1 MELETDEIRAL
12 AADWLRWHLAAG
24 VDGFVDDQPH
34 DRFAE
39 AEAEKEMRASLG
51 SAPTSQ
57 GQGEGQ
63 AIPVRD
69 TPAKPTRAAPRVVA
83 TAPTGQAEELVEQA
97 RALAKTAEHVEALM
111 TAMAGFD
118 GCALKAT
125 AKSHVFAGGNPA
137 AKLMLIGDA
146 PEADDD
152 RSGIAFSGPAGV
164 LLDGMLKAI
173 GLTRED
179 VAIGMVIPWRPPGN
193 RPPTPHEIALCEP
206 FLKRHI
212 ELVAPK
218 LILSFGT
225 LAAQILAETSGT
237 LLKQR
242 GQISK
247 IKIGKKTAELIVVLP
262 PAHLLRYPVQ
272 KRFAWQD
279 LKRAREILNGSA
291 Q

>member
-1 MELETDEIRAL
+1 MELETDQIRAL

-39 AEAEKEMRASLG
+39 ADAERIVKSSQPAQ
-51 SAPTSQ
+51 SAPVGREQSEPGTS
-57 GQGEGQ
+57 
-63 AIPVRD
+63 
-69 TPAKPTRAAPRVVA
+69 AKPTTKPARATPRVVA
-83 TAPTGQAEELVEQA
+83 TAPIGQADELVEQA
-97 RALAKTAEHVEALM
+97 RALAKAAPSIVELAA
-111 TAMAGFD
+111 AMAGFD
-118 GCALKAT
+118 GCALKMT
-125 AKSHVFAGGNPA
+125 AKSHIFRGGNPA
-137 AKLMLIGDA
+137 ANLMLIGDA

-152 RSGIAFSGPAGV
+152 RSGHAFSGPAGV
-164 LLDGMLKAI
+164 LLDAMLKAI
-173 GLTRED
+173 GLLRDD
-179 VAIGMVIPWRPPGN
+179 VALGMAIPWRPPGN

-206 FLKRHI
+206 FLKRHV

-225 LAAQILAETSGT
+225 LASALLAGTSGT

-242 GQISK
+242 GQVSK
-247 IKIGKKTAELIVVLP
+247 IAIGSKTAELIVTLP

-279 LKRAREILNGSA
+279 LKRAREILNH

>member
-1 MELETDEIRAL
+1 MDFDADQIRAL

-24 VDGFVDDQPH
+24 VDGFVDDHPH

-39 AEAEKEMRASLG
+39 AEAEKTSK
-51 SAPTSQ
+51 SAQPAEAVSVRREQSEPETSTTL
-57 GQGEGQ
+57 
-63 AIPVRD
+63 AK
-69 TPAKPTRAAPRVVA
+69 KPTRTAPRIVA
-83 TAPTGQAEELVEQA
+83 ATPTGQADELVEQA
-97 RALAKTAEHVEALM
+97 RALAKAAPSIVELAS
-111 TAMAGFD
+111 AMAAFD
-118 GCALKAT
+118 GCALKTT
-125 AKSHVFAGGNPA
+125 AKSHVFRGGNPA

-152 RSGIAFSGPAGV
+152 RSGNPFSGPAGV
-164 LLDGMLKAI
+164 LLDAMLKAI
-173 GLTRED
+173 GLTRDD
-179 VAIGMVIPWRPPGN
+179 VALGMAIPWRPPGN

-218 LILSFGT
+218 LVLSFGT
-225 LAAQILAETSGT
+225 LAAALLAGTSGT

-242 GQISK
+242 GQKSTIQV
-247 IKIGKKTAELIVVLP
+247 GDKTVELIVSLP

-279 LKRAREILNGSA
+279 LKRTRDILNG
-291 Q
+291 

>member
-1 MELETDEIRAL
+1 MELEAEQIRAL

-39 AEAEKEMRASLG
+39 AEAEKEAKAARGPEMAASTSPARNSASMPSPKPAR
-51 SAPTSQ
+51 SAPR
-57 GQGEGQ
+57 
-63 AIPVRD
+63 I
-69 TPAKPTRAAPRVVA
+69 VA
-83 TAPTGQAEELVEQA
+83 TAPTGQADDLVEQA
-97 RALAKTAEHVEALM
+97 RGLAKAAPSIVELAA
-111 TAMAGFD
+111 AMAGFD
-118 GCALKAT
+118 GCALKTT
-125 AKSHVFAGGNPA
+125 AKSHIFRGGNPA

-152 RSGIAFSGPAGV
+152 RSGNAFSGPAGV
-164 LLDGMLKAI
+164 LLDAMLKAI
-173 GLTRED
+173 GLSRED
-179 VAIGMVIPWRPPGN
+179 VALGMAIPWRPPGN

-206 FLKRHI
+206 FLKRHV
-212 ELVAPK
+212 EFVEPK

-225 LAAQILAETSGT
+225 LASALLAGTSGT

-242 GQISK
+242 GQVSTIQ
-247 IKIGKKTAELIVVLP
+247 IAKKSAELIVTLP

-279 LKRAREILNGSA
+279 LKRAREILNGSE

>member
-1 MELETDEIRAL
+1 MDLEADQIRAL

-24 VDGFVDDQPH
+24 VDGFVDDQAH

-39 AEAEKEMRASLG
+39 AEAEKEVRATIRSQPIEVRQDD
-51 SAPTSQ
+51 ATTTSKATQ
-57 GQGEGQ
+57 
-63 AIPVRD
+63 
-69 TPAKPTRAAPRVVA
+69 PAKPARAAPRVVA
-83 TAPTGQAEELVEQA
+83 SAPTGQADELVERA
-97 RALAKTAEHVEALM
+97 RALAKDAPSIVELAS
-111 TAMAGFD
+111 AMAAFD
-118 GCALKAT
+118 GCALKTT
-125 AKSHVFAGGNPA
+125 AKSHVFKGGNPA

-152 RSGIAFSGPAGV
+152 RSGNAFSGPAGV
-164 LLDGMLKAI
+164 LLDAMLKAI
-173 GLTRED
+173 GLTRDE
-179 VAIGMVIPWRPPGN
+179 VALGMAIPWRPPGN

-212 ELVAPK
+212 ELVQPK

-225 LAAQILAETSGT
+225 LAATLLAGTSGT

-242 GQISK
+242 GHISTVQIADKSAK
-247 IKIGKKTAELIVVLP
+247 LIVSLP

-279 LKRAREILNGSA
+279 LKRAREILNG
-291 Q
+291 

>member
-1 MELETDEIRAL
+1 MELEIDQIRAL

-39 AEAEKEMRASLG
+39 AEAEKEAKAARGPVIGNPTEQARSQSAV
-51 SAPTSQ
+51 SAPSK
-57 GQGEGQ
+57 
-63 AIPVRD
+63 A
-69 TPAKPTRAAPRVVA
+69 ATRSAPKIVA
-83 TAPTGQAEELVEQA
+83 SAPTGQADELVERA
-97 RALAKTAEHVEALM
+97 RNLAKAAPSIIELAA
-111 TAMAGFD
+111 AMASFD
-118 GCALKAT
+118 GCALKST
-125 AKSHVFAGGNPA
+125 AKSHVFRGGNPA

-152 RSGIAFSGPAGV
+152 RSGAAFSGPAGV
-164 LLDGMLKAI
+164 LLDAMLKAI

-179 VAIGMVIPWRPPGN
+179 VALGMAIPWRPPGN

-206 FLKRHI
+206 FLRRHV

-225 LAAQILAETSGT
+225 LASALLAGTSGT

-242 GQISK
+242 GQVSK
-247 IKIGKKTAELIVVLP
+247 ISISDKESELIVTLP

-279 LKRAREILNGSA
+279 LKRARDILNG
-291 Q
+291 

>member
-1 MELETDEIRAL
+1 MEFDANQTRAL

-39 AEAEKEMRASLG
+39 AETEKEARASMLVAER
-51 SAPTSQ
+51 SPTVARADGLRTLTEPKTVAARATPPS
-57 GQGEGQ
+57 GQ
-63 AIPVRD
+63 AD
-69 TPAKPTRAAPRVVA
+69 
-83 TAPTGQAEELVEQA
+83 ELIGKA
-97 RALAKTAEHVEALM
+97 RALAEAAPSIEALAK
-111 TAMAGFD
+111 AMAGFD
-118 GCALKAT
+118 GCALKTT

-152 RSGIAFSGPAGV
+152 RSGQAFSARPGV
-164 LLDGMLKAI
+164 LLDAMLKAI
-173 GLTRED
+173 GLTRDD
-179 VAIGMVIPWRPPGN
+179 VALGMAIPWRPPGN

-206 FLKRHI
+206 FLKRHV

-225 LAAQILAETSGT
+225 LASAALAGAGGT

-242 GQISK
+242 GQLLEIAL
-247 IKIGKKTAELIVVLP
+247 GQTKTRLIVSLP

-272 KRFAWQD
+272 KKFAWQD
-279 LKRAREILNGSA
+279 LKRARDLLNASP
-291 Q
+291 